1 MFLLAFA
8 SSFTHLLLLL
18 MFQHYKSTVRLLF
31 HTLIAHSANV
41 SYMRSM
47 RLSGCMLVFES
58 GLGGTIYIKCKS
70 GNIRSIWTFFFRW
83 RFPISKQIFTKQRD
97 KRHPLLS
104 STFRPVD
111 LKSKKNATPSAQL
124 ISISD
129 FITRK
134 QHNAHANY
142 KE

>member
-47 RLSGCMLVFES
+47 RLSGCMLVFQS
-58 GLGGTIYIKCKS
+58 GLGGTIYIKCKCKS
-70 GNIRSIWTFFFRW
+70 GNIRSIWTFFFVGVFQFSN
-83 RFPISKQIFTKQRD
+83 RFLPSKETKGIPFYLLPSVPSTLSQK
-97 KRHPLLS
+97 KRHS
-104 STFRPVD
+104 IRSID
-111 LKSKKNATPSAQL
+111 LNFGFHHEKTTQCPC
-124 ISISD
+124 
-129 FITRK
+129 
-134 QHNAHANY
+134 
-142 KE
+142 